1 MPLVSQVAHDRDTM
15 LLQKYHTIVIN
26 LIPVV
31 SGHVLAMYL
40 KWHMCPC
47 HAPLV
52 AQILI
57 RPITLQSHTKGN
69 HLITQNG

>member
-26 LIPVV
+26 LIPSGFWSCYSDIFEVAYV
-31 SGHVLAMYL
+31 SLSCATRGTNF
-40 KWHMCPC
+40 
-47 HAPLV
+47 
-52 AQILI
+52 I
-57 RPITLQSHTKGN
+57 RPIALQSHTKGN